1 MYLPYLRG
9 KQFEL
14 AALRECA
21 GTASA
26 KHLKPIIEPVR
37 ENMNA
42 LINTIE
48 HLNKNSVTPIVV
60 INPSVGELSG
70 KPSGL
75 ITTAI
80 NGHNYIPCIL
90 LAGSSD
96 ISAIKLAE
104 SISGDFVIYL
114 TEGVDDVIIK
124 LCNTAKFTIVNPK
137 ISPSL
142 LSKFSKVAIIDDNF
156 KKKPRNADYG
166 LESAFSH
173 WHVTFRNT
181 PNAVGFGDYTIMA
194 PDFSENGGPAYV
206 VTIHLSYI
214 NKDQYDEMYVK
225 HYSSYDDNSPTNP
238 GGKFINALSSAVKDI
253 TSTPSIFYKTMAT
266 KELISLYKNRH
277 YPGLGQIKKL
287 SIMHHIETLCDY
299 LEG

>member
-1 MYLPYLRG
+1 M
-9 KQFEL
+9 
-14 AALRECA
+14 
-21 GTASA
+21 
-26 KHLKPIIEPVR
+26 
-37 ENMNA
+37 
-42 LINTIE
+42 
-48 HLNKNSVTPIVV
+48 
-60 INPSVGELSG
+60 
-70 KPSGL
+70 
-75 ITTAI
+75 
-80 NGHNYIPCIL
+80 
-90 LAGSSD
+90 
-96 ISAIKLAE
+96 
-104 SISGDFVIYL
+104 
-114 TEGVDDVIIK
+114 
-124 LCNTAKFTIVNPK
+124 
-137 ISPSL
+137 
-142 LSKFSKVAIIDDNF
+142 
-156 KKKPRNADYG
+156 
-166 LESAFSH
+166 ESAFSH

>member
-1 MYLPYLRG
+1 
-9 KQFEL
+9 
-14 AALRECA
+14 
-21 GTASA
+21 
-26 KHLKPIIEPVR
+26 
-37 ENMNA
+37 
-42 LINTIE
+42 
-48 HLNKNSVTPIVV
+48 
-60 INPSVGELSG
+60 
-70 KPSGL
+70 
-75 ITTAI
+75 
-80 NGHNYIPCIL
+80 
-90 LAGSSD
+90 
-96 ISAIKLAE
+96 
-104 SISGDFVIYL
+104 
-114 TEGVDDVIIK
+114 
-124 LCNTAKFTIVNPK
+124 
-137 ISPSL
+137 
-142 LSKFSKVAIIDDNF
+142 
-156 KKKPRNADYG
+156 
-166 LESAFSH
+166 
-173 WHVTFRNT
+173 
-181 PNAVGFGDYTIMA
+181 MA